1 MTAGF
6 YKPDPAASLTSL
18 ISAVHR
24 YSFMADSLQ
33 GALWQQFN
41 CTHTLCFVTESA
53 QVRGLIEHTRTG
65 ICFRFWRFLFIFY
78 FPACNVYIV
87 TGGRPHSTILM
98 LLLSSVSKWLTAATR
113 QGSVEGPQSTE
124 FILWCWQDQD
134 RDFDPPYQSEPD
146 DIVFKHLLNFNKSG
160 QDCVMPCQD

>member
-33 GALWQQFN
+33 GALWQQLN

-53 QVRGLIEHTRTG
+53 QVRALLNTQGQEYV
-65 ICFRFWRFLFIFY
+65 FIF
-78 FPACNVYIV
+78 
-87 TGGRPHSTILM
+87 GGFCLFFIS
-98 LLLSSVSKWLTAATR
+98 LLAMCT
-113 QGSVEGPQSTE
+113 
-124 FILWCWQDQD
+124 
-134 RDFDPPYQSEPD
+134 
-146 DIVFKHLLNFNKSG
+146 
-160 QDCVMPCQD
+160 